1 MRANIIIVLMLV
13 GILLSSC
20 TNSKS
25 ENMAPNPVELKKT
38 YLALGDSYTVGEGV
52 SSAEAFPAIL
62 IQKLIEKQLKFETP
76 NVVAKT
82 GWTTGELLEALKAA
96 NIQQNFDLV
105 TLLIGVNNQYRGLSV
120 EEYRIELRELLQR
133 SLVLASNKPE
143 NVRVISIP
151 DWGVS
156 PFAEGRDR
164 TVIANAINGF
174 NAVKREETEALNISF
189 IDITE
194 ISRKALNQEQYF
206 APDGLHFSMEMHELW
221 VEEILKT
228 F

>member
-1 MRANIIIVLMLV
+1 MRRNILVLVLIGV
-13 GILLSSC
+13 TFSFC
-20 TNSKS
+20 TTSKNESVTS
-25 ENMAPNPVELKKT
+25 EPVELKKS

-52 SSAEAFPAIL
+52 SSAEAFPALL
-62 IQKLIEKQLKFETP
+62 IQKLKEKQLEFDTP

-82 GWTTGELLEALKAA
+82 GWTTGELLQALDDA
-96 NIQQNFDLV
+96 NIQRNFDLV

-120 EEYRIELRELLQR
+120 EEYRIELRELLKR
-133 SLVLASNKPE
+133 ALVFASNKPE

-164 TVIANAINGF
+164 ALIAHAIDTF
-174 NAVKREETEALNISF
+174 NAVKREETEALNIPF

-194 ISRKALNQEQYF
+194 ISRTALDREQYF
-206 APDGLHFSMEMHELW
+206 APDRLHFSKEMHLLW
-221 VEEILKT
+221 VEELLKT